1 MWCYRRMMNIK
12 WMDRITNEDRIRDM
26 GCETFR
32 EVKELLAS
40 GGDRDMG
47 PPRVD
52 GEQQNPSCPRVG
64 LDRGV
69 GGVFYN
75 FAGVRVRGSSLF
87 WQKKATLQ
95 T

>member
-52 GEQQNPSCPRVG
+52 GEQQTSSCSRVR
-64 LDRGV
+64 LDRSYMYYENV
-69 GGVFYN
+69 CL
-75 FAGVRVRGSSLF
+75 FALSKR
-87 WQKKATLQ
+87 QLQ
-95 T
+95 